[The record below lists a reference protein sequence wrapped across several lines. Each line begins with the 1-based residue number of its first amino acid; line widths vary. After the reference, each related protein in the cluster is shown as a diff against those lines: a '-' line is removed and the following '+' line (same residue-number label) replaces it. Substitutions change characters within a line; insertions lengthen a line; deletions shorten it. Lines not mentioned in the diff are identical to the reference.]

1 MFLLPTFAQPLWLLI
16 GLITCLAIFIF
27 TLFNT
32 RLRKKELKKFVAPK
46 LLQGLTGNVSSSR
59 RQLKNVL
66 FIFGIAC
73 LFLALARPQ
82 YGEQW
87 IEVRQKGI
95 DILIGVDVS
104 KSMLVQDIKPS
115 RLGRAKLAIRD
126 FVSKLEGDRVGL
138 LPFAGTAFL
147 MCPLTTDYE
156 AFNASLDTLDVGS
169 IPKGGTDIG
178 LAIRKGKEVLS
189 NEANHK
195 IFVLVTD
202 GEDLGEY
209 AVQAAK
215 EANKE
220 NMVVYT
226 IGVGTPEGELIPV
239 ASQGQVGQFIQD
251 AQGQFITSKLD
262 EQTLTTL
269 AETTGGLY
277 APLGSTGQGFD
288 TIYEKKLSLIPQEEH
303 EQRRRK
309 IPIERFPWP
318 LAAAVLVLSI
328 DFLVTGRRSN
338 RSLHLPS
345 VKTAGRRKNRVA
357 ETGRIGGRMRI
368 LLLMLLPI
376 PTVSGLLVLGVTLL
390 QGQQVWASEGEELFH
405 AGDYAGAESYYQQSL
420 EEEKAHSK
428 ANQANPILYFNLGG
442 ALYRQQKY
450 DQAATAFTQALTTDD
465 LSLQEQSYYNRGN
478 CQFFLGAAAQA
489 ENKEQT
495 LKYWNE
501 AKKSFEAALKLQPED
516 KAARHNLEM
525 IKQKLE
531 QLKEEMRQSDQQCD
545 NPQEG
550 EKGENGENGEN
561 RENGKEGEQQGQD
574 KKNTEEEQEEQKQ
587 QEQKKNKDNEASQNT
602 PKEKEAGGQ
611 QEGHQQGQEE
621 QQEDKQNKQNKQK
634 AVAESKD
641 EEQEKAPTAEEI
653 QQAAAAQNKEE
664 QQMSAEDM
672 ERRMMGKMTKEE
684 ARNLLNSLK
693 GEQGELNF
701 IPQGMGNNE
710 SVGKDW

>member
-16 GLITCLAIFIF
+16 GLITCLAMFIF

-32 RLRKKELKKFVAPK
+32 RLKKKELKKFVAPK

-202 GEDLGEY
+202 GEDLSEY

-215 EANKE
+215 EAKKD

-239 ASQGQVGQFIQD
+239 ASQGQVGRFIQD

-328 DFLVTGRRSN
+328 DFLVTGRRSS

-345 VKTAGRRKNRVA
+345 VKTAGRRKRRVT
-357 ETGRIGGRMRI
+357 ETGGIGGRMRI
-368 LLLMLLPI
+368 LLLMLI
-376 PTVSGLLVLGVTLL
+376 PTATVSVLLVLGVTLL
-390 QGQQVWASEGEELFH
+390 QVQQTWASEGEELFQ

-420 EEEKAHSK
+420 EEDKAHSK
-428 ANQANPILYFNLGG
+428 EHPILYFNLGG

-450 DQAATAFTQALTTDD
+450 DQAAVAFTQALTTND

-489 ENKEQT
+489 EDKDQA
-495 LKYWNE
+495 LQQWNE

-516 KAARHNLEM
+516 KAAAHNLKM

-531 QLKEEMRQSDQQCD
+531 QLKEEMRQSGQQCD

-550 EKGENGENGEN
+550 ENGKNGKDGKED
-561 RENGKEGEQQGQD
+561 KEGEQQGQD
-574 KKNTEEEQEEQKQ
+574 KKKTEEEQKQ
-587 QEQKKNKDNEASQNT
+587 QEQEKNKDNEASQST
-602 PKEKEAGGQ
+602 PEEKEAGGQ
-611 QEGHQQGQEE
+611 QEGHQQSQEE
-621 QQEDKQNKQNKQK
+621 QQEDKHNKQK
-634 AVAESKD
+634 AVAESKAKD

-653 QQAAAAQNKEE
+653 QKAAAAQNTEE

>member
-1 MFLLPTFAQPLWLLI
+1 MLLLPTFAQPFWLLI
-16 GLITCLAIFIF
+16 GFITCLAIFIF

-32 RLRKKELKKFVAPK
+32 RLRKKELQKFVAPK
-46 LLQGLTGNVSSSR
+46 LLPGLTGNVSSSR

-126 FVSKLEGDRVGL
+126 FVTKLEGDRVGL

-178 LAIRKGKEVLS
+178 LAIRKGGEALS

-202 GEDLGEY
+202 GEDLSED

-215 EANKE
+215 EAKKE

-239 ASQGQVGQFIQD
+239 ASQGQVGRFIQD
-251 AQGQFITSKLD
+251 AQGRFITSKLD
-262 EQTLTTL
+262 EHTLTTL

-277 APLGSTGQGFD
+277 APLGATGQGFD

-318 LAAAVLVLSI
+318 LAAAVLILSI
-328 DFLVTGRRSN
+328 DFLVTGRRSS

-345 VKTAGRRKNRVA
+345 VKTTGRRKRRVA

-368 LLLMLLPI
+368 LLLMLI
-376 PTVSGLLVLGVTLL
+376 PTVSVLLVLGLTQV
-390 QGQQVWASEGEELFH
+390 QVQQAWASEGEELFQ
-405 AGDYAGAESYYQQSL
+405 AGDYAGAESYYQQTL
-420 EEEKAHSK
+420 EEDKDNSK
-428 ANQANPILYFNLGG
+428 ANSTLYFNLGG
-442 ALYRQQKY
+442 TLYRQQKY
-450 DQAATAFTQALTTDD
+450 EQAAVAFTQALTTDD

-489 ENKEQT
+489 EDKDQA
-495 LKYWNE
+495 LKQWNE

-516 KAARHNLEM
+516 KAAAHNLEM
-525 IKQKLE
+525 IKKKLD
-531 QLKEEMRQSDQQCD
+531 QLKEEMRQSGQQCD

-550 EKGENGENGEN
+550 ENGDKQ
-561 RENGKEGEQQGQD
+561 KEQEQEKDEKQGSQQKQEEQQSSDTQQGH
-574 KKNTEEEQEEQKQ
+574 KKNTEEEQKQ
-587 QEQKKNKDNEASQNT
+587 QEQEKNKDNEANQST
-602 PKEKEAGGQ
+602 EEKEDGQ
-611 QEGHQQGQEE
+611 QGHQQGQEE
-621 QQEDKQNKQNKQK
+621 QQEDVKQNKK

-641 EEQEKAPTAEEI
+641 KEQEKAPTAEEI
-653 QQAAAAQNKEE
+653 QKAAAAQNKEE
-664 QQMSAEDM
+664 QQMSTEDM

-710 SVGKDW
+710 SVDKDW